1 MIAMV
6 DKVLH
11 FQDVNFQ
18 ILVEDGD
25 VFKVLLM
32 INFLKPFSWCLLF
45 TEVLHLSNSV
55 AEHPAHPLLLGA
67 EERRQNLVVE
77 GPERRKLSG

>member
-6 DKVLH
+6 DKVIH
-11 FQDVNFQ
+11 FQDMNFQ
-18 ILVEDGD
+18 ILVEDED
-25 VFKVLLM
+25 VFKLLLM

-45 TEVLHLSNSV
+45 TEVLHLSNSA

-67 EERRQNLVVE
+67 EERRQNPVAEEL
-77 GPERRKLSG
+77 ERRKLSG